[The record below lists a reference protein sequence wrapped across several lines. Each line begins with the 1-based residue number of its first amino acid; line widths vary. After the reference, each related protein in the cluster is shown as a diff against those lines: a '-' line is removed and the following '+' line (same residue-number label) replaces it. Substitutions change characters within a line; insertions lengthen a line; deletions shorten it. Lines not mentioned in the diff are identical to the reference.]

1 MKNLLLFPILLL
13 AYASLGQITNVQVTQ
28 RTDGSGFVDV
38 YFNLAGSGTNYYVS
52 LEVSFDAGSIYVQI
66 PHDALSGD
74 IGPIMSG
81 TNKHVVW
88 NGMSSF
94 PETYSTQTRVKVLAA
109 VNTSGGSP
117 NPCPGTP
124 TVTDVDGNTYQTVM
138 VGPYCWLAE
147 NLKTTKY
154 RNGASIEYPANNTN
168 AWTGNV
174 LGAYAW
180 YNNDPAWKNIYGAL
194 YNWHAVN
201 NINGLCPSGWHV
213 SSQAEWEQLISF
225 AGGENVAGS
234 RLRSCRQVNSNLGG
248 ACATNVH
255 PRWEQS
261 SNYNGTN
268 DFWFSAFPGGNR
280 SGSGSASFQYLG
292 SYGYFWTST
301 EMNNPISIMIG
312 LGNTVTYG
320 TSYGKSSGYSV
331 RCVKDY

>member
-1 MKNLLLFPILLL
+1 MKKTLFLLFISMSL
-13 AYASLGQITNVQVTQ
+13 ASWGQITNIQVAQ
-28 RTDGSGFVDV
+28 RADGSGFVDV

-52 LEVSFDAGSIYVQI
+52 LEVSFDAGNTYAPVPSE
-66 PHDALSGD
+66 ALTGD
-74 IGPIMSG
+74 IGPITSG
-81 TNKHVVW
+81 YNKHIVW

-109 VNTSGGSP
+109 VDNSGGSP

-124 TVTDVDGNTYQTVM
+124 TVTDIDGNTYQTVM
-138 VGPYCWLAE
+138 VGPYCWMAE

-154 RNGASIEYPANNTN
+154 RNGASIEYPGNNAN

-201 NINGLCPSGWHV
+201 NVNGLCPTGWHV

-225 AGGENVAGS
+225 AGGENVAGT
-234 RLRSCRQVNSNLGG
+234 RLRSCRQVNSTLGG
-248 ACATNVH
+248 SCATNVH

-261 SNYNGTN
+261 SNNNGTN
-268 DFWFSAFPGGNR
+268 DFWFSALSGGNR
-280 SGSGSASFQYLG
+280 SGSGSASYQYLG
-292 SYGYFWTST
+292 SYGSFWTST
-301 EMNNPISIMIG
+301 ELSNLISYTFG
-312 LGNTVTYG
+312 LGSSVTYG
-320 TSYGKSSGYSV
+320 TGYGKTTGYSV